1 MAELHLNA
9 QGGQP
14 VAGTPIGTV
23 ANWIGAA
30 ISVALLIGVAVW
42 GYKLLVR
49 DVSGVP
55 VVRAAEGPMRVQP
68 DDPGGRPAAHQGLA
82 VNNVAAV
89 GTAEDPADRL
99 VLAPRPVDLTDEDA
113 PAAQLAAAPVQDN
126 LPAVEPAPQSNAE
139 AGEPVTDAPIQPAA
153 TSVDDIVAQ
162 LTAGAQPLD
171 AQQDETAAADE
182 TVAEIAEEAETD
194 RPTTGLARSL
204 RPQLRPASIGQR
216 VASVDP
222 AAVAAAVAA
231 AAGARDVDPADIP
244 AGTRLAQLGAY
255 DSEDIAR
262 REWDR
267 LEIRFGDYME
277 GKDRVIERAQSGG
290 RTFYRLRAMGFE
302 DLADARRFCAAFVSE
317 KADCIPVV
325 TR

>member
-1 MAELHLNA
+1 MADIYLDA

-14 VAGTPIGTV
+14 VPGTPVGTM
-23 ANWIGAA
+23 ANWIGAVV
-30 ISVALLIGVAVW
+30 SVALIVGVAVW

-55 VVRAAEGPMRVQP
+55 VVRAAQGPMRVQP

-82 VNNVAAV
+82 VNQVAAV

-99 VLAPRPVDLTDEDA
+99 VLAPRPVDLTDEDT
-113 PAAQLAAAPVQDN
+113 PSAQLAAAPAQDS
-126 LPAVEPAPQSNAE
+126 LPAVEPAPQRDAE
-139 AGEPVTDAPIQPAA
+139 AGEPMPDAPVQPAAA

-162 LTAGAQPLD
+162 LTAEAQPLD
-171 AQQDETAAADE
+171 AQDEDTAAIAD
-182 TVAEIAEEAETD
+182 TEEAEEPEID

-204 RPQLRPASIGQR
+204 RPQVRPAGIGQR

-231 AAGARDVDPADIP
+231 AAGTRDIAPADIP

>member
-1 MAELHLNA
+1 MADIHLDA

-14 VAGTPIGTV
+14 VPGTPVGTV
-23 ANWIGAA
+23 ANWIGAV
-30 ISVALLIGVAVW
+30 ISVALLVGVAVW

-55 VVRAAEGPMRVQP
+55 VVRAAQGPMRVQP

-82 VNNVAAV
+82 VNQVAAV
-89 GTAEDPADRL
+89 GTAGDPADRL
-99 VLAPRPVDLTDEDA
+99 VLAPRPVDLTDEDT
-113 PAAQLAAAPVQDN
+113 PAAQLAAAATPD
-126 LPAVEPAPQSNAE
+126 PAPQSAAE
-139 AGEPVTDAPIQPAA
+139 ADEPVAGAPLQPAA
-153 TSVDDIVAQ
+153 VTDVDDLVAQ
-162 LTAGAQPLD
+162 LTAGAEPLD
-171 AQQDETAAADE
+171 ADADADAGAG
-182 TVAEIAEEAETD
+182 TVATADTEEAEEIEIA

-204 RPQLRPASIGQR
+204 RPQTRPAGLGQR

-231 AAGARDVDPADIP
+231 AAGMRDIDPAAIP

-267 LEIRFGDYME
+267 LELRFGDYME

-290 RTFYRLRAMGFE
+290 RTFYRLRAMGFD